1 MAPIFVVSGLPR
13 SGTSLMM
20 QMLAAGGIP
29 SLTDNERTADN
40 DNPHGYLE
48 FERVKRLPQGD
59 TTWLAE
65 AEGRVVKVISALLP
79 SLPATHHYRILFMQ
93 RDLDEVLASQRVMLA
108 RRGEPVPSA
117 TEEAE
122 LRTIFA
128 AHLSKTEQWLKAQSN
143 VRLLFVP
150 YRELVQHPDTLVP
163 QIAAFCDT
171 EMDEAA
177 MLASVDSTLYRNK
190 K

>member
-1 MAPIFVVSGLPR
+1 MAPIFIVSGLPR

-29 SLTDNERTADN
+29 SLTDHERTADN

-48 FERVKRLPQGD
+48 YERVKQLPTGD
-59 TTWLAE
+59 TAWLAH
-65 AEGRVVKVISALLP
+65 AEGQVVKVISALLTA
-79 SLPATHHYRILFMQ
+79 LPATYEYRVLLMQ

-108 RRGEPVPSA
+108 RRGEPLPSA
-117 TEEAE
+117 AEEAE

-128 AHLSKTEQWLKAQSN
+128 AHLQKTIQWLKTQPHIQ
-143 VRLLFVP
+143 LLAVP
-150 YRELVQHPDTLVP
+150 YRDLVQTPQALIP
-163 QIAAFCDT
+163 QIVAFCARP
-171 EMDEAA
+171 MDENA
-177 MLASVDSTLYRNK
+177 MLAAVDSRLYRNK

>member
-1 MAPIFVVSGLPR
+1 MAPIFIVSGLPR

-29 SLTDNERTADN
+29 TLTDHERTADS

-48 FERVKRLPQGD
+48 YERVKRLPEGD
-59 TTWLAE
+59 TAWLAQ

-79 SLPATHHYRILFMQ
+79 TLPPTYEYRVLFMH

-117 TEEAE
+117 AEEAE
-122 LRTIFA
+122 LRLIFA
-128 AHLSKTEQWLKAQSN
+128 AHLQKTERWLDNQSN
-143 VRLLFVP
+143 IRRLQVP
-150 YRELVQHPDTLVP
+150 YRDLVQSPQSLIP
-163 QIAAFCDT
+163 QIVAFCET
-171 EMDEAA
+171 PMDEAA
-177 MLASVDSTLYRNK
+177 MLAAVDSRLYRNK